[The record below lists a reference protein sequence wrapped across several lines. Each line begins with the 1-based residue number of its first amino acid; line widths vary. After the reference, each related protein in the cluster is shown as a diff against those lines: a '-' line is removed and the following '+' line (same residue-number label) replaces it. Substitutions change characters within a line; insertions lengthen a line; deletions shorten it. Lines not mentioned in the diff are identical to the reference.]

1 MSEDS
6 VTVMILPED
15 DTETV
20 LEKVRQTG
28 AKKVSLIVPPGTRSL
43 QTLGGFTMLRK
54 ACDIT
59 DLEVTVY
66 SEDEKTRDM
75 ATVCRFDVVSLDQE
89 VRPRPTPPEEEEAEP
104 RIVVSTRPPAP
115 GSPEEAAAAAPAVE
129 SELRARAADELSADD
144 LALFDALE
152 SMSMD
157 EDIELRAEDLRRPA
171 PAAAAAP
178 PPEKR
183 PAPPPRPE
191 RPPKKKKKASPF
203 RVILDP
209 LASAVASIY
218 IAVVG
223 LFLRI
228 AQRSMQKDAQ
238 PADEETPAAG
248 LAPQVQTEEEAQAL
262 RLRKMRFSLW
272 ALVGVVGATILIVG
286 IYALS
291 QPKVYVSLT
300 PREAEVREMD
310 LALNI
315 VLTDTV
321 DPAAGGINA
330 EGAIVAQHVEVELNG
345 TASLPA
351 SGLTT
356 VPEGSAT
363 GAVIFVNVTGYAV
376 NVPAGTCVTVPGG
389 GVTFHTTQDVWL
401 PGSDFR
407 GPDAYLGKAQV
418 NIVADTPGS
427 AGNVAASAISV
438 IEGDLSGM
446 LTVENAEPTSGG
458 SERQTSVVTTEDQE
472 RLRQELI
479 EGLRSQAYDQ
489 LQEKLTGLQVLSG
502 TLKVETLEETFNYGV
517 GSEATNVTLNARVRA
532 SALASA
538 PGALNTA
545 VEQAVAEEAVPQQG
559 QALGQFQTTAIE
571 ATPGAGINTWIYR
584 TRVRVPIVNT
594 ITPQLKSEI
603 LGNLRGKS
611 YTKAGEIMAQYED
624 RIAAFA
630 ISPVVNRLPSIG
642 GIEVVDSTTIDD

>member
-1 MSEDS
+1 MPEDS

-15 DTETV
+15 DTETI
-20 LEKVRQTG
+20 LEKVRQAG

-59 DLEVTVY
+59 EIEVTVY

-75 ATVCRFDVVSLDQE
+75 ATVCRFDVVSLDQD
-89 VRPRPTPPEEEEAEP
+89 VRPRPTPPPEEEP

-115 GSPEEAAAAAPAVE
+115 GGPSAEPAAAAP
-129 SELRARAADELSADD
+129 SEARARAADELSADD

-152 SMSMD
+152 SMSLD
-157 EDIELRAEDLRRPA
+157 EDIELRSEDLHRPA
-171 PAAAAAP
+171 PAAAP
-178 PPEKR
+178 PSER
-183 PAPPPRPE
+183 PAPAPRPE
-191 RPPKKKKKASPF
+191 RPAKKKAKKASPF

-209 LASAVASIY
+209 LANAVASIY
-218 IAVVG
+218 IAVVS

-228 AQRSMQKDAQ
+228 AQRSMQKEA
-238 PADEETPAAG
+238 PESEEAPTR
-248 LAPQVQTEEEAQAL
+248 LAPQAQSDEEKRTL
-262 RLRKMRFSLW
+262 RMRKLRYSLW
-272 ALVGVVGATILIVG
+272 ALAGVVGATILVIG

-291 QPKVYVSLT
+291 QPKVFVTLT
-300 PREAEVREMD
+300 PREAETREMD
-310 LALNI
+310 LTLSI
-315 VLTDTV
+315 VLTDTAPSGNGV
-321 DPAAGGINA
+321 NA
-330 EGAIVAQHVEVELNG
+330 EGAIVAQQVQVELTG

-356 VPEGSAT
+356 IPEGTST

-376 NVPAGTCVTVPGG
+376 NVPAGTRVTVPGG
-389 GVTFHTTQDVWL
+389 GIIFHTTQDVWL

-458 SERQTSVVTTEDQE
+458 SERQTSVVTAEDHEKLHQQ
-472 RLRQELI
+472 LV
-479 EGLRSQAYDQ
+479 EGLQTQAYNQ
-489 LQEKLTGLQVLSG
+489 LQAQLSGLQVLSG
-502 TLKVETLEETFNYGV
+502 TLEVETLEETFDYGV
-517 GSEATNVTLNARVRA
+517 GSEATIVTLNARVRA
-532 SALASA
+532 AALASA

-545 VEQAVAEEAVPQQG
+545 VEQAVADEFAPQQG
-559 QALGQFQTTAIE
+559 QALGKLQTSAIE
-571 ATPGAGINTWIYR
+571 AAPGTGINTWTYR
-584 TRVRVPIVNT
+584 THVRVPIVNT
-594 ITPQLKSEI
+594 ITAQLKSEVRAS
-603 LGNLRGKS
+603 LRGKP
-611 YTKAGEIMAQYED
+611 YADAGKVMAKYQD

-630 ISPVVNRLPSIG
+630 ISPVVGRLPSIG
-642 GIEVVDSTTIDD
+642 GIEVVDSTAIK